1 MAMRALSVVA
11 PNQVEVVERAVPEVG
26 DGDALVRIAA
36 ATICHT
42 DHYIL
47 AGGIPGLSYPVT
59 PGHEFSGVVEEVGAG
74 VTQVK
79 PGARV
84 AVETYLSCGACRHC
98 RRGRINLCA
107 DLQEM
112 GFQLPGGF
120 GQYIVAPAAKLH
132 PIEDSFSLE
141 EAAMT
146 EPSANAHAVVRRGGI
161 EAGQSVVVIGPG
173 PIGLLVMQFARLRN
187 PGRLIL
193 VGLPRDEDRLAVGK
207 RLGATDTVALPADAA
222 EERVLELT
230 DGLGA
235 DRVLQCAGSTR
246 AAELALAVAGV
257 NATIVIEGGGDTI
270 PLALNGLIQKQ
281 LTVRGMCGWSFPD
294 FAAALQINQS
304 GRIELRALLTH
315 RFALEEHAAAFEVTG
330 QYRDG
335 VIKAAFVP

>member
-11 PNQVEVVERAVPEVG
+11 PNRVELVERAVPEVG

-42 DHYIL
+42 DHHIL
-47 AGGIPGLSYPVT
+47 AGNIPDLSYPVT
-59 PGHEFSGVVEEVGAG
+59 PGHEFSGVVEAVGAG
-74 VTQVK
+74 VTQVE

-84 AVETYLSCGACRHC
+84 AVETYLSCGGCRHC

-120 GQYIVAPAAKLH
+120 GQYVVVPAAKLH
-132 PIEDSFSLE
+132 PIDDSFTLE

-146 EPSANAHAVVRRGGI
+146 EPSANAHAVVRRAGI

-173 PIGLLVMQFARLRN
+173 PIGLLVMQFAKLRD

-257 NATIVIEGGGDTI
+257 NATVVIEGGGDTI
-270 PLALNGLIQKQ
+270 PLSLNGLIQKQ

-294 FAAALQINQS
+294 FDAALQINQA
-304 GRIELRALLTH
+304 GGIELQALLTH

>member
-42 DHYIL
+42 DHHIL

-59 PGHEFSGVVEEVGAG
+59 PGHEFSGVVEEIGAG

-84 AVETYLSCGACRHC
+84 AVETYLSCGGCRHC

-146 EPSANAHAVVRRGGI
+146 EPSANAHAVVRRAGI
-161 EAGQSVVVIGPG
+161 EAGQSVAVIGPG
-173 PIGLLVMQFARLRN
+173 PIGLLVMQYARLRD

-193 VGLPRDEDRLAVGK
+193 VGLPRDEGRLAVGK
-207 RLGATDTVALPADAA
+207 RLGATDTVALPAEAA

-230 DGLGA
+230 GGLGA

-246 AAELALAVAGV
+246 AAKLALAVAGV

-270 PLALNGLIQKQ
+270 PLALNDMIQRQ
-281 LTVRGMCGWSFPD
+281 LTVRGMCGWSASD
-294 FAAALQINQS
+294 FAAALQYNQA
-304 GRIELRALLTH
+304 GGIELQALLTH
-315 RFALEEHAAAFEVTG
+315 RYALEEHAAAFEVTG
-330 QYRDG
+330 QYRDS